1 MLIARQC
8 IIFTA
13 FVFMMIGCRF
23 AVRYA
28 VCRRQFKTIPG
39 SKEERKL
46 LDYQTHMAIL
56 APVVSSTFVIQMSGL
71 LVFDLTLKAQRVYQE
86 KKNLRLLQICHHL
99 TAAVKG

>member
-1 MLIARQC
+1 
-8 IIFTA
+8 
-13 FVFMMIGCRF
+13 
-23 AVRYA
+23 
-28 VCRRQFKTIPG
+28 
-39 SKEERKL
+39 
-46 LDYQTHMAIL
+46 MAIL